1 MRRQPAGARKSARKN
16 NVRYLTKDC
25 GPHNVTMLILH
36 EGIIETGTKTTLILS
51 TLAVLGVVSTV
62 SIAQNFVT
70 YSSAYGNANATIPT
84 VEPVDGSIG
93 ASDWGYQSGPRQHRA
108 RTGR

>member
-1 MRRQPAGARKSARKN
+1 MKTE
-16 NVRYLTKDC
+16 TK
-25 GPHNVTMLILH
+25 MS
-36 EGIIETGTKTTLILS
+36 LILS
-51 TLAVLGVVSTV
+51 TLAVLGVSTA
-62 SIAQNFVT
+62 SFAQDFVT

-93 ASDWGYQSGPRQHRA
+93 ASDWGHQSGPRQHRA